1 MATTTTEG
9 SVEVTE
15 RTDVA
20 VCRTSEVL
28 RSYLTNVAGS
38 SCVMKAVAAGLV
50 TVVFVVA
57 CPHVNVEVR

>member
-1 MATTTTEG
+1 M
-9 SVEVTE
+9 EVTE

-50 TVVFVVA
+50 TVVFVVGY
-57 CPHVNVEVR
+57 PHVNVEVR